1 MNLNKNFLTE
11 VIKYLINRGVTLAD
25 VMDTFNEHFNTS
37 DAFSDSLK
45 NMPTEIKRGTINNVI
60 EEPVLPKYT
69 MTESDKI
76 SLESVSPSPEAL
88 NKVFD
93 TSKEHEKHDEVR
105 KPITDIDLL
114 LCGRELEKQ
123 GFNKDIKEHVTDTE
137 SVTESPYKLVPTPP
151 TKVSLSPNKKDYPTS
166 TTPRGRGVSKARKML
181 FEVVEGKTVLEH
193 LKANNIN
200 YKLFD
205 TRIRKNWTM
214 EKACTTPMTRV
225 IKPYTKSKK
234 PEEHKAVIIPDT
246 NVKCLEPE
254 KITGTKKRMML
265 VNGVMT
271 EIDVSDTDLVQS
283 SMEKPAETLEI
294 KTETLETENNTEK
307 ATESVTNA
315 TALNGNNV
323 TAVIPDTPNPD
334 AIHGDKDDYIEKAL
348 KKFITSTT
356 GIEFEESKKD
366 KKPKEVKADL
376 TVLEVC
382 QKMNVT
388 THELKEMIATG
399 DFPQPDCD
407 KKWSVKL
414 LKKEGII

>member
-11 VIKYLINRGVTLAD
+11 VIKYLINRGVTLTD
-25 VMDTFNEHFNTS
+25 VLDTFNEHFNTL
-37 DAFSDSLK
+37 DAFNDSLK

-69 MTESDKI
+69 LTESDKI
-76 SLESVSPSPEAL
+76 SLESVSLSPETL

-93 TSKEHEKHDEVR
+93 TSKEN
-105 KPITDIDLL
+105 PAPL
-114 LCGRELEKQ
+114 
-123 GFNKDIKEHVTDTE
+123 
-137 SVTESPYKLVPTPP
+137 
-151 TKVSLSPNKKDYPTS
+151 KVSLSPNVRDYPTS

-214 EKACTTPMTRV
+214 EKACMTPMTRV
-225 IKPYTKSKK
+225 ISPYTKSKK
-234 PEEHKAVIIPDT
+234 PKESKAVIVPD
-246 NVKCLEPE
+246 NVKVVEESSP
-254 KITGTKKRMML
+254 KTKMML
-265 VNGVMT
+265 LNGRMT
-271 EIDVSDTDLVQS
+271 EMKVSDTDLIQS
-283 SMEKPAETLEI
+283 SVEKPTETLET
-294 KTETLETENNTEK
+294 KTETLETESNTEK

-315 TALNGNNV
+315 TELKGNNV
-323 TAVIPDTPNPD
+323 TAVILDTPNPN
-334 AIHGDKDDYIEKAL
+334 AIRKDKDDKIEKAL

-356 GIEFEESKKD
+356 GIKFDESKKD
-366 KKPKEVKADL
+366 KKPKEVKTDL

>member
-11 VIKYLINRGVTLAD
+11 VIKYLINRGVTLTD
-25 VMDTFNEHFNTS
+25 VLDTFNEHFNTL

-69 MTESDKI
+69 LTESDKI
-76 SLESVSPSPEAL
+76 SLESVSPSPETL

-93 TSKEHEKHDEVR
+93 TSKEHENHDEVR

-114 LCGRELEKQ
+114 LCGREIEKQ
-123 GFNKDIKEHVTDTE
+123 GFNKDIKEHVTVTE
-137 SVTESPYKLVPTPP
+137 NITESPYKLVPTPL
-151 TKVSLSPNKKDYPTS
+151 KNVSLSPNLRNYPTS
-166 TTPRGRGVSKARKML
+166 ITPRGKGVSKARKML

-205 TRIRKNWTM
+205 TRIRKKWSIAD
-214 EKACTTPMTRV
+214 ACTTPLAPRGKSKRKRV
-225 IKPYTKSKK
+225 IEE
-234 PEEHKAVIIPDT
+234 PEESEESKVMIIPDNPDT
-246 NVKCLEPE
+246 IICLEPE
-254 KITGTKKRMML
+254 KITGTKVK
-265 VNGVMT
+265 VV
-271 EIDVSDTDLVQS
+271 EES
-283 SMEKPAETLEI
+283 STPEKPVETLET
-294 KTETLETENNTEK
+294 KTETLETKSNTEK
-307 ATESVTNA
+307 ATESVTIEPHTKTNTDAKVNDANA
-315 TALNGNNV
+315 NS
-323 TAVIPDTPNPD
+323 D
-334 AIHGDKDDYIEKAL
+334 AIRKDNMEKAL

-356 GIEFEESKKD
+356 GIKYEESKKD
-366 KKPKEVKADL
+366 KKPKETKSDL

-388 THELKEMIATG
+388 THELKEMINTG

>member
-11 VIKYLINRGVTLAD
+11 VIKYLINRGVTLTD

-37 DAFSDSLK
+37 DTNA
-45 NMPTEIKRGTINNVI
+45 IK
-60 EEPVLPKYT
+60 Y
-69 MTESDKI
+69 
-76 SLESVSPSPEAL
+76 
-88 NKVFD
+88 
-93 TSKEHEKHDEVR
+93 EHEKHNEVR

-123 GFNKDIKEHVTDTE
+123 GFNKDVKEHVTDTE
-137 SVTESPYKLVPTPP
+137 SVTESPYKLVPTPL
-151 TKVSLSPNKKDYPTS
+151 TNVSLSPNTRDYPTS
-166 TTPRGRGVSKARKML
+166 TTPRGKGVSKARKML

-234 PEEHKAVIIPDT
+234 PEEHKAVIVPD
-246 NVKCLEPE
+246 NVKVVEESSP
-254 KITGTKKRMML
+254 KTKMML
-265 VNGVMT
+265 VNGRMT
-271 EIDVSDTDLVQS
+271 EIKVSDTDLVQS
-283 SMEKPAETLEI
+283 SIEKLE
-294 KTETLETENNTEK
+294 ETESNTEK

-315 TALNGNNV
+315 TELNGNNV

-334 AIHGDKDDYIEKAL
+334 AIREDKNDVIEKAL
-348 KKFITSTT
+348 KKFVTHS
-356 GIEFEESKKD
+356 EESKKD
-366 KKPKEVKADL
+366 KKPKETKSDL

>member
-1 MNLNKNFLTE
+1 MNLNKEFLSE
-11 VIKYLINRGVTLAD
+11 VISYLINRGVTLTD
-25 VMDTFNEHFNTS
+25 VLDTFNEHFNTLG
-37 DAFSDSLK
+37 DS
-45 NMPTEIKRGTINNVI
+45 NNTIKH
-60 EEPVLPKYT
+60 
-69 MTESDKI
+69 
-76 SLESVSPSPEAL
+76 
-88 NKVFD
+88 
-93 TSKEHEKHDEVR
+93 EHEKRPEVR

-123 GFNKDIKEHVTDTE
+123 GFNVEPEPKEK
-137 SVTESPYKLVPTPP
+137 PAPL
-151 TKVSLSPNKKDYPTS
+151 KVSLSPNTRDYPTS
-166 TTPRGRGVSKARKML
+166 ITPRGKGVSKARKML

-225 IKPYTKSKK
+225 IRPYTKSKK
-234 PEEHKAVIIPDT
+234 PEE
-246 NVKCLEPE
+246 
-254 KITGTKKRMML
+254 
-265 VNGVMT
+265 
-271 EIDVSDTDLVQS
+271 
-283 SMEKPAETLEI
+283 
-294 KTETLETENNTEK
+294 TLETKSNTEK

-323 TAVIPDTPNPD
+323 TAVILDTPNHD
-334 AIHGDKDDYIEKAL
+334 AIHRDKDHYIEKAL

-356 GIEFEESKKD
+356 GIEYEEPKKD
-366 KKPKEVKADL
+366 KKPKETKSDL

-388 THELKEMIATG
+388 THELKEMVNCG
-399 DFPQPDCD
+399 DFPQPDCGT
-407 KKWSVKL
+407 KWSVKL

>member
-25 VMDTFNEHFNTS
+25 VLDTFNEHFN
-37 DAFSDSLK
+37 
-45 NMPTEIKRGTINNVI
+45 NNVKH
-60 EEPVLPKYT
+60 EP
-69 MTESDKI
+69 E
-76 SLESVSPSPEAL
+76 
-88 NKVFD
+88 
-93 TSKEHEKHDEVR
+93 
-105 KPITDIDLL
+105 ITNGDIDLL
-114 LCGRELEKQ
+114 LCGREIEKQ
-123 GFNKDIKEHVTDTE
+123 GFNKDIKEHVTVTE
-137 SVTESPYKLVPTPP
+137 NITESPYKLVPTPP
-151 TKVSLSPNKKDYPTS
+151 TKVSLSPNNRDYPTS
-166 TTPRGRGVSKARKML
+166 TAPRGKGVSKARKML

-214 EKACTTPMTRV
+214 EKACTTPMSRV

-234 PEEHKAVIIPDT
+234 PEEHKAVIVPD
-246 NVKCLEPE
+246 NVKVVEESSTPE
-254 KITGTKKRMML
+254 K
-265 VNGVMT
+265 
-271 EIDVSDTDLVQS
+271 
-283 SMEKPAETLEI
+283 P
-294 KTETLETENNTEK
+294 
-307 ATESVTNA
+307 TESVTNA

-323 TAVIPDTPNPD
+323 TAVTLDTPNPD
-334 AIHGDKDDYIEKAL
+334 AIRKDKNDIMEKAL

-366 KKPKEVKADL
+366 KKPKETKSDL

-388 THELKEMIATG
+388 THELKEMISTG

>member
-11 VIKYLINRGVTLAD
+11 VIKYLISRGVTLTD
-25 VMDTFNEHFNTS
+25 VLDTFNEHFNTS
-37 DAFSDSLK
+37 DNA
-45 NMPTEIKRGTINNVI
+45 IK
-60 EEPVLPKYT
+60 Y
-69 MTESDKI
+69 
-76 SLESVSPSPEAL
+76 
-88 NKVFD
+88 
-93 TSKEHEKHDEVR
+93 EHEKHDEVR

-114 LCGRELEKQ
+114 LCGREIEKQ
-123 GFNKDIKEHVTDTE
+123 GFNKDVKEHVTVTE
-137 SVTESPYKLVPTPP
+137 SITESPYKLVPTPP
-151 TKVSLSPNKKDYPTS
+151 TKVSLSPNTRDYPTS
-166 TTPRGRGVSKARKML
+166 ITPRGKGVSKARKML
-181 FEVVEGKTVLEH
+181 FEVVDGKTVLEH

-234 PEEHKAVIIPDT
+234 PEEHKAVIVPD
-246 NVKCLEPE
+246 NVKVVEESSP
-254 KITGTKKRMML
+254 KTKMML
-265 VNGVMT
+265 VNGRMT
-271 EIDVSDTDLVQS
+271 EMEVSDTDLVQS
-283 SMEKPAETLEI
+283 SIEKLEETPGNES
-294 KTETLETENNTEK
+294 NTEK

-323 TAVIPDTPNPD
+323 TAVILDTPNPD
-334 AIHGDKDDYIEKAL
+334 AIHGDKDHYIEKAL
-348 KKFITSTT
+348 KKFVTHS
-356 GIEFEESKKD
+356 EESKKD
-366 KKPKEVKADL
+366 KKPKETKSDL

-382 QKMNVT
+382 QKINVT

-399 DFPQPDCD
+399 EFPQPDCD

>member
-1 MNLNKNFLTE
+1 MNLNKEFLSE
-11 VIKYLINRGVTLAD
+11 VISYLINRGVTLTD
-25 VMDTFNEHFNTS
+25 VLDTFNEHFNTL
-37 DAFSDSLK
+37 DDS
-45 NMPTEIKRGTINNVI
+45 NNAIKH
-60 EEPVLPKYT
+60 
-69 MTESDKI
+69 
-76 SLESVSPSPEAL
+76 
-88 NKVFD
+88 
-93 TSKEHEKHDEVR
+93 EHEKHGEVR

-123 GFNKDIKEHVTDTE
+123 GFNKDIKEHVTVTE
-137 SVTESPYKLVPTPP
+137 NITESPYKLVATPL
-151 TKVSLSPNKKDYPTS
+151 TNVSLSPNTRDYPTS
-166 TTPRGRGVSKARKML
+166 ITPRGRGVSKARKML

-205 TRIRKNWTM
+205 TRIRKNWSM

-225 IKPYTKSKK
+225 IRPYTKSKK
-234 PEEHKAVIIPDT
+234 PEEHKVVEESSP
-246 NVKCLEPE
+246 K
-254 KITGTKKRMML
+254 TKMML
-265 VNGVMT
+265 VNGRMT
-271 EIDVSDTDLVQS
+271 KMKVSDTDLVQS
-283 SMEKPAETLEI
+283 SIIEKPE
-294 KTETLETENNTEK
+294 ETLETKTKTLETKSNTEK

-315 TALNGNNV
+315 KALNGNNV
-323 TAVIPDTPNPD
+323 TAVILDTPNPD
-334 AIHGDKDDYIEKAL
+334 AIRKDKNDIMEKAL

-356 GIEFEESKKD
+356 GIEYEEPKKD
-366 KKPKEVKADL
+366 KKPKETKSDL

-388 THELKEMIATG
+388 THELREMVNCG

>member
-1 MNLNKNFLTE
+1 MNLNKEFLSE

-25 VMDTFNEHFNTS
+25 VLDTFNEHFNTS
-37 DAFSDSLK
+37 DNAIKYEHK
-45 NMPTEIKRGTINNVI
+45 N
-60 EEPVLPKYT
+60 
-69 MTESDKI
+69 
-76 SLESVSPSPEAL
+76 
-88 NKVFD
+88 
-93 TSKEHEKHDEVR
+93 HDEVR

-123 GFNKDIKEHVTDTE
+123 GFNKDIKEHVTVTGNI
-137 SVTESPYKLVPTPP
+137 TESPYKLVAIPP
-151 TKVSLSPNKKDYPTS
+151 TKVSLSPNNRDYPTS
-166 TTPRGRGVSKARKML
+166 TAPRGRGVSKARKML

-214 EKACTTPMTRV
+214 EKACTTPMSRV

-246 NVKCLEPE
+246 HVICLEPE
-254 KITGTKKRMML
+254 KITGTK
-265 VNGVMT
+265 VT
-271 EIDVSDTDLVQS
+271 TAIIDDIIPAENTAENVTIEPQTKTDTDTRV
-283 SMEKPAETLEI
+283 
-294 KTETLETENNTEK
+294 ND
-307 ATESVTNA
+307 TNA
-315 TALNGNNV
+315 NS
-323 TAVIPDTPNPD
+323 D
-334 AIHGDKDDYIEKAL
+334 AIHEDKDDYIEKAL

-366 KKPKEVKADL
+366 KKPKETKSDL

-388 THELKEMIATG
+388 THELKEMISTG

>member
-1 MNLNKNFLTE
+1 MNLNKEFLSE
-11 VIKYLINRGVTLAD
+11 VISYLINRGVTLTD
-25 VMDTFNEHFNTS
+25 VLDTFNEHFNTL

-45 NMPTEIKRGTINNVI
+45 NIPTEIKRETINNVI

-69 MTESDKI
+69 LTESDKI
-76 SLESVSPSPEAL
+76 SLESVSPSPETL

-93 TSKEHEKHDEVR
+93 TSKEHEKQCEVR

-123 GFNKDIKEHVTDTE
+123 GFNKDIKEHVTVTE
-137 SVTESPYKLVPTPP
+137 NITESPYKLVPTPL
-151 TKVSLSPNKKDYPTS
+151 TNVSLSPNTRDYPTS
-166 TTPRGRGVSKARKML
+166 TEPQGRGVSKARKML

-225 IKPYTKSKK
+225 IQPYTKSKK

-246 NVKCLEPE
+246 DVKCLEPE

-283 SMEKPAETLEI
+283 SIEKP
-294 KTETLETENNTEK
+294 KETLETESNTEK

-323 TAVIPDTPNPD
+323 TAVTLDTPNPD

-366 KKPKEVKADL
+366 KKPKEPKKDY
-376 TVLEVC
+376 TVTDVC
-382 QKMNVT
+382 FKLNVT
-388 THELKEMIATG
+388 THELKEMVSAG
-399 DFPQPDCD
+399 EFPQPDCD

>member
-1 MNLNKNFLTE
+1 MNLNKQFLSE
-11 VIKYLINRGVTLAD
+11 IISYLINRGVTLAD
-25 VMDTFNEHFNTS
+25 VMDTFNEHFN
-37 DAFSDSLK
+37 
-45 NMPTEIKRGTINNVI
+45 NNVKH
-60 EEPVLPKYT
+60 EP
-69 MTESDKI
+69 E
-76 SLESVSPSPEAL
+76 
-88 NKVFD
+88 
-93 TSKEHEKHDEVR
+93 
-105 KPITDIDLL
+105 ITNGDIDLL
-114 LCGRELEKQ
+114 LCGREIEKQ
-123 GFNKDIKEHVTDTE
+123 GFNKDIKEHVTVTGNI
-137 SVTESPYKLVPTPP
+137 TESPYKLVPTPL
-151 TKVSLSPNKKDYPTS
+151 TNVSLSPNNRDYPTS
-166 TTPRGRGVSKARKML
+166 TAPRGKGVSKARKML

-214 EKACTTPMTRV
+214 EKACTTPMSRV

-234 PEEHKAVIIPDT
+234 PEEHKAVIVPD
-246 NVKCLEPE
+246 NVKVVEESSP
-254 KITGTKKRMML
+254 KTKMML
-265 VNGVMT
+265 VNGRMT
-271 EIDVSDTDLVQS
+271 EMKVSDTDLVQS
-283 SMEKPAETLEI
+283 SIEKIEETL
-294 KTETLETENNTEK
+294 ETLETESNTEK

-323 TAVIPDTPNPD
+323 TAVTLDTPNPD
-334 AIHGDKDDYIEKAL
+334 AIHEDKDDYIEKAL

-366 KKPKEVKADL
+366 KKPKETKSDL

-388 THELKEMIATG
+388 THELKEMISTG

-407 KKWSVKL
+407 KKWSAKL